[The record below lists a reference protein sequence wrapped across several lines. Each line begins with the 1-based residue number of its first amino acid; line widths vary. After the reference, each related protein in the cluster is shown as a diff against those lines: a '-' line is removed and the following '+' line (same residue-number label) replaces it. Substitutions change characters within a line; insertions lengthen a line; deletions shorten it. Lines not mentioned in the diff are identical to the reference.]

1 MYLTE
6 LWKRDYPRV
15 TQGCRW
21 VVVRLR
27 LNHWLKMLCSPKLT
41 KIIIFFFIYI
51 KKDFFFCCSWFFKKN
66 AFNNYKFVSD
76 SFQHLQK
83 LWSFLLWKRFYTE
96 RCFGAARCGAAMV
109 RGAVKGIHLIS
120 SLHCRA
126 AVWRRAANSFLELI
140 YGATAVAACVLELI
154 CQLAKQCPV

>member
-41 KIIIFFFIYI
+41 KIIRSFFS
-51 KKDFFFCCSWFFKKN
+51 CCSWFFLKMRSIITNLSRILSNTFKN
-66 AFNNYKFVSD
+66 CEGYY
-76 SFQHLQK
+76 
-83 LWSFLLWKRFYTE
+83 LLWKRFYTG
-96 RCFGAARCGAAMV
+96 RCFGAARCSAAML

-126 AVWRRAANSFLELI
+126 AVWPCAANSFLELI